1 MAVEKE
7 NLTSCL
13 CTKQGC
19 WRGQDS
25 DIPGYCQANNY
36 LEEIEK
42 SKEEYGKPENVRIYE
57 AACVV
62 GAEKD
67 GFRPRVEEALHFSK
81 ELKLTKIGFAT
92 CTPLEY
98 DMKTL
103 ERLFTQEGFRVV
115 CAGCQIGR
123 VSAEDR
129 GLPHL
134 NEYVNSA
141 CNPIAQTQILN
152 SASTELNF
160 IVGLCLGHDIL
171 FTQHSKAPVST
182 LIVKDRMTGNNPSA
196 ALYGW
201 HARRKLFNVP
211 RMNEEKV

>member
-1 MAVEKE
+1 MTVKKEK
-7 NLTSCL
+7 LISCL
-13 CTKQGC
+13 CARQGC

-25 DIPGYCQANNY
+25 GIPGYCQANNY

-42 SKEEYGKPENVRIYE
+42 SKGEYGRPENAHIYE

-67 GFRPRVEEALHFSK
+67 GFRPRIEEALHFSK
-81 ELKLTKIGFAT
+81 QLELTKIGFAA
-92 CTPLEY
+92 CTAFEY
-98 DMKTL
+98 EMEVL
-103 ERLFTQEGFRVV
+103 ERLFAREGFRVV
-115 CAGCQIGR
+115 CASCQIGR

-129 GLPHL
+129 GLAHL
-134 NEYVNSA
+134 NEYANST
-141 CNPIAQTQILN
+141 CNPVAQAEILN
-152 SASTELNF
+152 SAGTELNF

-171 FTQHSKAPVST
+171 FTQYSKAPVST

-201 HARRKLFNVP
+201 HARRKLFNIP
-211 RMNEEKV
+211 RMDGGKV